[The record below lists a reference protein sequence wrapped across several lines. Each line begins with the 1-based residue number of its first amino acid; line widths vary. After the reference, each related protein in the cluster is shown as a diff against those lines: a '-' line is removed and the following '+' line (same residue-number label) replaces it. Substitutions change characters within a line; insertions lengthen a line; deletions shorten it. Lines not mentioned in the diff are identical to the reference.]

1 MTTSEQEEKWHWL
14 NLEQDRESARQWA
27 EEMSTRDRMRNR
39 DRDAQDMERR
49 HHGPLAE
56 RR

>member
-1 MTTSEQEEKWHWL
+1 MSTSEQEEKWHWL

-49 HHGPLAE
+49 HDGCTDQN
-56 RR
+56 